1 MPKEIRLDITL
12 KCGKY
17 STENY
22 QNKNIKEVKQII
34 ESFFKTHLDYDYNI
48 SYNVLTNII
57 KGSRPI
63 NPLLKQFINIKKS
76 NAVEI

>member
-1 MPKEIRLDITL
+1 MPKELKLDITL

-22 QNKNIKEVKQII
+22 QNKNIKESKEII
-34 ESFFKTHLDYDYNI
+34 QSFFKTHLDYDCDI
-48 SYNVLTNII
+48 SYNVLSNMINT
-57 KGSRPI
+57 KRPV

-76 NAVEI
+76 NPIEI